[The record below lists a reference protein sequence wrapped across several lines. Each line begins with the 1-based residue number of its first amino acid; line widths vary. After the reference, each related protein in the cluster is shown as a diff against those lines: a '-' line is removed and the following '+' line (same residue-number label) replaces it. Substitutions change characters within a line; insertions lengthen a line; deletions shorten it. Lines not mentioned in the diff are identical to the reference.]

1 MVSVFS
7 LLDALG
13 RCKGDAAALPQ
24 NGLTLRMPVKRA
36 QEAQLRRRLAEIDA
50 DPPGN
55 GLMPFAALADCVH
68 FIRFVLLPGPDH
80 AQQYAT
86 TLVLMADVDGPVP
99 DFLQRLVDDFPDA
112 LDALFGCCSGYPPPS
127 ARNRRSRL
135 RVLGSHRL
143 HAQTY
148 YVNTLGR
155 SVLQVLAED
164 RLYIAL
170 QAQLDVLAPAPGGSA
185 SALREALL
193 AHVRTTPSLA
203 WALQPAAAPPA
214 WYQLREQLRFAAL
227 AAGGGV
233 VVLWTWPLLLAWLW
247 QLQRMEERD
256 VPATLRPDLPHVSRL
271 RAVEDHQV
279 NNAFFACGPVKP
291 GCMRLLTARAVLAV
305 AQVATR
311 HWFNDGDL
319 AGIPLLNLH
328 GVDTIHFAR
337 WVFID
342 DDRRVLFASVYDG
355 SLESY
360 MVDFIDKVAW
370 GLNIVFSNGT
380 GYPYTRFLVLQGARN
395 EEAFKAHLAIHQ
407 LPAAAAWSPYGHL
420 TAVNLARNA
429 RVRAGLQGRMS
440 EAEAARWLEAF

>member
-1 MVSVFS
+1 MGAVFS

-13 RCKGDAAALPQ
+13 RRKGDAAALPQ

-36 QEAQLRRRLAEIDA
+36 HEAQLRQRLAEIDA

-55 GLMPFAALADCVH
+55 AVMPFAGLADCVH

-80 AQQYAT
+80 PDEYAT
-86 TLVLMADVDGPVP
+86 TLVLMADVDGSAQ
-99 DFLQRLVDDFPDA
+99 DFLERLVDDYPQG
-112 LDALFGCCSGYPPPS
+112 LDALFGCCQGYPAPS
-127 ARNRRSRL
+127 ARHRRSRIK
-135 RVLGSHRL
+135 VLGRHRL

-155 SVLQVLAED
+155 SVIQALAED
-164 RLYIAL
+164 RLYTAL
-170 QAQLDVLAPAPGGSA
+170 QARLDDLALSPGGPA
-185 SALREALL
+185 SEVRDTLV
-193 AHVRTTPSLA
+193 AHVRSTPALA
-203 WALQPAAAPPA
+203 WALEPAAMPPL
-214 WYQLREQLRFAAL
+214 WQQLREQLRFAAL
-227 AAGGGV
+227 VAGGGV
-233 VVLWTWPLLLAWLW
+233 VLVWTWPLLLAWLW
-247 QLQRMEERD
+247 QLQRMEARD
-256 VPATLRPDLPHVSRL
+256 VPATLRPDLAHIGRL

-370 GLNIVFSNGT
+370 GLNVVFSNGT
-380 GYPYTRFLVLQGARN
+380 GYPYTRFLVLQGARH
-395 EEAFKAHLAIHQ
+395 EEAFKAHLAVHQ
-407 LPAAAAWSPYGHL
+407 LPAAAA
-420 TAVNLARNA
+420 
-429 RVRAGLQGRMS
+429 
-440 EAEAARWLEAF
+440 